1 MSIFIPSIS
10 NSFNKQLIKF
20 IIKND
25 VKISSEYF
33 KTIKIKTQS
42 FFFFVKNK
50 KENKMQ
56 KNVPTRFKGAW
67 SSFKWDNEKTRTIS
81 INTNAST
88 SIKQAKLTYRSI
100 YDIIYL
106 NN

>member
-33 KTIKIKTQS
+33 KTIKIKT
-42 FFFFVKNK
+42 
-50 KENKMQ
+50 
-56 KNVPTRFKGAW
+56 
-67 SSFKWDNEKTRTIS
+67 
-81 INTNAST
+81 
-88 SIKQAKLTYRSI
+88 
-100 YDIIYL
+100 
-106 NN
+106 